1 MNEGEQNAFIQSLR
15 AEKDRQDEID
25 YQHMLHLRSL
35 EVEQHRFCIFKN
47 GAETIVCL
55 NNMEYYANYNGSS
68 KTPQLTPRAQALQ
81 KMQER
86 YLFNKKKQED
96 QKFAEASCFRFWA
109 TKRLALTKDVIN
121 FICRIITDR
130 AYDPKI
136 AVDLPAVQEIRKEK
150 EKEKEKEQEETSGMT
165 WDDPHTGITY
175 NVKIR
180 NITFVKR

>member
-1 MNEGEQNAFIQSLR
+1 
-15 AEKDRQDEID
+15 
-25 YQHMLHLRSL
+25 
-35 EVEQHRFCIFKN
+35 
-47 GAETIVCL
+47 
-55 NNMEYYANYNGSS
+55 MEYYANYNSS
-68 KTPQLTPRAQALQ
+68 SRTPQLTPRAQALQ

-136 AVDLPAVQEIRKEK
+136 AVDPPQAPPSPPPLPRPQEPKAEK
-150 EKEKEKEQEETSGMT
+150 Q
-165 WDDPHTGITY
+165 WVDPHTGITY
-175 NVKIR
+175 NIKIS
-180 NITFVKR
+180 NITFVRK